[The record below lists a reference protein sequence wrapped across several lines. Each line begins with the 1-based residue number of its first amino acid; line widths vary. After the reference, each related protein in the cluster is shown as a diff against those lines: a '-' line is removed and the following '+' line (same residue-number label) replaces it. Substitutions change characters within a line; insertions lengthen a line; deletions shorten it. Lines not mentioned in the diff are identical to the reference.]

1 LWRFEQFRPPSRYDV
16 LEVGAVIEG
25 IGVCVQ
31 PDGQSEHRCHVLGD
45 GIIDV
50 ACHAEIEA
58 AAAPGIPLAQ
68 EKVCAVAALPFIAL
82 RMRDQAFEH
91 GAFGFSQ
98 HGSVPSSAVKKR
110 RSGSS
115 FGRQRGLGGF

>member
-1 LWRFEQFRPPSRYDV
+1 MWRFEQFRPPSGYDV
-16 LEVGAVIEG
+16 LDVGAVIEG

-31 PDGQSEHRCHVLGD
+31 RDGQSEHRCLVLCD

-68 EKVCAVAALPFIAL
+68 EKVCAVTALPCIDL

-98 HGSVPSSAVKKR
+98 HGAVPSSAVKKR

-115 FGRQRGLGGF
+115 FGR